1 MKYLLVM
8 RILGFLAFGL
18 GFVLNYVIA
27 KRKFNRRTMT
37 GMEGFKSYERAWLIP
52 FIERV
57 VRILAILLI
66 IGGILLIIITF
77 V

>member
-18 GFVLNYVIA
+18 GFVLNYMIA
-27 KRKFNRRTMT
+27 KRKFNGRSMT